1 MSGGGGGGGAEMV
14 CTLMC
19 AGGNGQAGG
28 RTVVVLDEVLVK
40 SRVRRERGTNRQP
53 LVTNSNTM
61 GMPEM
66 IYWSR
71 S

>member
-1 MSGGGGGGGAEMV
+1 MEAGGGGGAEMV

-53 LVTNSNTM
+53 LVTNSNTT